1 MLTHVRLVFDSI
13 CHSPKGWTDQELGS
27 YWLETDFNPITAN
40 KLESDDE
47 YRLLILDGHNSHTTY
62 RFLSFAEQHK
72 IIVICLPPHTT
83 HRLQPCDVGLFGP
96 LSSSWKS
103 EVNVA
108 SRGLMEIRKN
118 NILYHYSKARDRA
131 FKETTVLSAF
141 RKCGI
146 EPLNPDAIEPD
157 AFAPALNSTTQAAQP
172 IPTTIPTFVT
182 VTPTVTPSPSTVITT
197 SATTPTP
204 SPIPVAADEAEGTA
218 LSANSTATSSSS
230 TIDENSQ
237 FILHLPPNL
246 GPHATREAL
255 HAQNNELRWLLDQAR
270 YQMQKDYA
278 LKKLMDKENEE
289 LRDRLYNKK
298 NKPGKKEKTGFARH
312 MTAEEN
318 LAELA
323 KDEWAAVMKQIFKDP
338 IFKERRVQC
347 DKACK
352 EVLEAE
358 KAREKE
364 AMRAEK
370 KAEREREAQRKQSEK
385 LRVQTAKRLERE
397 RVRAGKEVARQEKA
411 AAAAAAKAAKAR
423 KVVKRPGRRA
433 AQIRDEESEELSDLD
448 SPDDQDIAEQ
458 PSPIPPPNR
467 PRPRPRP
474 ITRPIQASAAPPD
487 NVLSV
492 GASNA
497 SGVGAGDQEV
507 VVTTLAADPVQNV
520 RQGGFVGDGE
530 GAEEVRRSTRRKT
543 RAVHR
548 G

>member
-1 MLTHVRLVFDSI
+1 M
-13 CHSPKGWTDQELGS
+13 
-27 YWLETDFNPITAN
+27 YWLENDFNPITAD

-47 YRLLILDGHNSHTTY
+47 YHSLILDGHNSHTTY
-62 RFLSFAEQHK
+62 RFLSFAERHK

-103 EVNVA
+103 EVNVV

-131 FKETTVLSAF
+131 FKEATVLSAF

-146 EPLNPDAIEPD
+146 KPLNPDAIEPN
-157 AFAPALNSTTQAAQP
+157 AFAPALNTTTQAAQP
-172 IPTTIPTFVT
+172 LPTTIPTFIT
-182 VTPTVTPSPSTVITT
+182 VTPTVTPSPSTVLTT
-197 SATTPTP
+197 PATTPTR
-204 SPIPVAADEAEGTA
+204 SPIPVAADEAEGTV
-218 LSANSTATSSSS
+218 LSAGSTATSSSS
-230 TIDENSQ
+230 TINENSQ

-246 GPHATREAL
+246 GPHAIHEAL
-255 HAQNNELRWLLDQAR
+255 HAQNNKLRWLLDQAR

-318 LAELA
+318 MIELA
-323 KDEWAAVMKQIFKDP
+323 KDEWAVVMKQIFKDP

-347 DKACK
+347 DKACR
-352 EVLEAE
+352 EVLGAE

-364 AMRAEK
+364 AMR
-370 KAEREREAQRKQSEK
+370 AEREREAQRKQSEK
-385 LRVQTAKRLERE
+385 LRLQTVKRLERE

-411 AAAAAAKAAKAR
+411 AAAKGR
-423 KVVKRPGRRA
+423 KVVKGPGRRA
-433 AQIRDEESEELSDLD
+433 AQIRDEESDELLNLD
-448 SPDDQDIAEQ
+448 SPDDQDIAEH

-487 NVLSV
+487 DVLSV
-492 GASNA
+492 GVSNA
-497 SGVGAGDQEV
+497 SGVGAGDREV

-520 RQGGFVGDGE
+520 RQSGLVGDGD
-530 GAEEVRRSTRRKT
+530 GAEEVRRSTRHKIW
-543 RAVHR
+543 AVR
-548 G
+548 